1 MFPMVIQKLN
11 VRRDLFHMPTARMTF
26 KRFKKFSLK
35 SVLFREFSG
44 FHAGTFNDFV
54 VFTK

>member
-26 KRFKKFSLK
+26 KRFKKFSLNQYYFENFQD
-35 SVLFREFSG
+35 SMQEHLMIL
-44 FHAGTFNDFV
+44 
-54 VFTK
+54 